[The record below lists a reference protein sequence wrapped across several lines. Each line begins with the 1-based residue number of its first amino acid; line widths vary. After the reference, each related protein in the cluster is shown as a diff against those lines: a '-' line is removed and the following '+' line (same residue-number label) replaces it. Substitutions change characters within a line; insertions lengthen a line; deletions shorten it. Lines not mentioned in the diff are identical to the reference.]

1 VPEWWQKILGFQG
14 NVSIKVCNDV
24 FKLRMVHWTLGL
36 ILKKQ
41 QMSTAFSIE
50 KRTFIIE
57 WWPMETNVSPKQK
70 KVCRERL
77 GKKQVVE
84 HSTHFLHVSQV
95 KLLEF

>member
-1 VPEWWQKILGFQG
+1 
-14 NVSIKVCNDV
+14 
-24 FKLRMVHWTLGL
+24 
-36 ILKKQ
+36 
-41 QMSTAFSIE
+41 
-50 KRTFIIE
+50 
-57 WWPMETNVSPKQK
+57 METNVSPKQK